1 MKRVIISI
9 ALSIF
14 LVLGANAQKPKS
26 VPYSVRM
33 MKSST
38 QRTEIIL
45 PQVKGYNI
53 YKGDF
58 HIHTSYSDGVINPAG
73 RVVEAW
79 LDGLDIIAI
88 TDHYEG
94 HRGIKNFLKVTA
106 PYNEDGQPTP
116 YQTTAKHGAVKIDFN
131 AIHEEA
137 AKQLEKS
144 GYPML
149 LIKGCEMARKNDTH
163 GHFNCLFLKDINGLY
178 NEDLL
183 VAFKR
188 VQDQGGIVVHNHP
201 GWRRKTTDKTEFHE
215 AAYSA
220 GLINGVEVVNGHT
233 FYPHI
238 VKRCID
244 EKLTMFANTD
254 IHSSSYYPR
263 MSPDVF
269 RTMTLVLAK
278 ELTEKDVKEAILK
291 RRTLA
296 YVAGHVI
303 GEEKWLAE
311 LLNESIECHMVQE
324 NKEKGTRKFHFTN
337 HSSISYTLRRG
348 KKTYTLEPFKSI
360 YVVLGKEKESNKYIE
375 PTFRVDN
382 MWHIDYQHPT
392 VEIELDK

>member
-1 MKRVIISI
+1 MKRVILSFAFSI
-9 ALSIF
+9 L
-14 LVLGANAQKPKS
+14 LVFGANAQKEKS
-26 VPYSVRM
+26 IPHSVRM

-94 HRGIKNFLKVTA
+94 HSGVKKFLKVTA

-116 YQTTAKHGAVKIDFN
+116 YQTTAKVGSVKIDFN
-131 AIHEEA
+131 AIHNEA

-149 LIKGCEMARKNDTH
+149 LIKGCEMARNNQTH

-178 NEDLL
+178 DKDLM

-188 VQDQGGIVVHNHP
+188 VYDQGGIVIHNHP

-220 GLINGVEVVNGHT
+220 GLISGVEVVNGHT

-278 ELTEKDVKEAILK
+278 ELTEKDVKDAILK

-296 YVAGHVI
+296 YVAGNVI
-303 GEEKWLAE
+303 GEEKWLVE
-311 LLNESIECHMVQE
+311 LFNESIDCRIVQE
-324 NKEKGTRKFHFTN
+324 NNEKGTRKFQLTN
-337 HSSISYTLRRG
+337 HSSIPYTIRKG
-348 KKTYTLEPFKSI
+348 KKTYVLEPLRSVFI
-360 YVVLGKEKESNKYIE
+360 NLGKDKEGKKYIKPE
-375 PTFRVDN
+375 FRVEN
-382 MWHIDYQHPT
+382 MWHVDYKHPT
-392 VEIELDK
+392 INIELDK